1 MIEEVRK
8 LRENL
13 DRLVASGEP
22 AGPGILAA
30 LAGRAKWLEDSL
42 ASKIAP
48 AKLVI
53 ALHDTAPG
61 LDQASV
67 AITGST
73 VKVTVLVVDHR
84 VEARERLFVL
94 TEDPIDNPKEIVEVV
109 SDDAAE
115 YLQLNPELTELI
127 TTNC

>member
-8 LRENL
+8 LREAM
-13 DRLVASGEP
+13 DRLVAAGQP
-22 AGPGILAA
+22 ANLATMA
-30 LAGRAKWLEDSL
+30 GFAGRLKWLEDSL

-53 ALHDTAPG
+53 ALHDTMPG
-61 LDQASV
+61 LDQAAAV
-67 AITGST
+67 VMGST

-94 TEDPIDNPKEIVEVV
+94 TSDPIDNPKEIVEVV
-109 SDDAAE
+109 SDEAAE
-115 YLQLNPELTELI
+115 YLNTELTELI
-127 TTNC
+127 ATNC